1 MEVLTGECSVHDAEI
16 LLISFSQDI
25 FAYNAIEFD
34 DITSLLALG
43 DTNIPSLLALDDTNI
58 PNDTEPSKS
67 SEITSSPR
75 SSKTSLEDSDLR
87 ARDEDL
93 EILRKIEYSFHTNTV
108 MRGEPVRRFSIEAQR
123 IENSSLELCNVSYT
137 SRVPKSLF
145 TGVTYWTSEFLSSF
159 NLV

>member
-34 DITSLLALG
+34 DITSH
-43 DTNIPSLLALDDTNI
+43 LALDGTNI
-58 PNDTEPSKS
+58 PNDTELSIS
-67 SEITSSPR
+67 SEITSSQKR
-75 SSKTSLEDSDLR
+75 STSSSKDSDQR

-93 EILRKIEYSFHTNTV
+93 DLLRKIENSFHTNTV
-108 MRGEPVRRFSIEAQR
+108 MRGEAVRCFSNEAQR
-123 IENSSLELCNVSYT
+123 IENSSLELCNISYT
-137 SRVPKSLF
+137 PRVPKSLF